1 MNKQIAQ
8 FAQAAIMNWAAAHQS
23 EEVKLTTSSD
33 DTDGITLKISTN
45 STRNANVIKGET
57 LNALGAIATATGT
70 EWGIILFPATKES
83 GIWFW

>member
-23 EEVKLTTSSD
+23 EEVKMTTSND
-33 DTDGITLKISTN
+33 ETDGITLKISTYY
-45 STRNANVIKGET
+45 TRATNLIKGAT

-70 EWGIILFPATKES
+70 EWGIIQNPATQES
-83 GIWFW
+83 EIWFW